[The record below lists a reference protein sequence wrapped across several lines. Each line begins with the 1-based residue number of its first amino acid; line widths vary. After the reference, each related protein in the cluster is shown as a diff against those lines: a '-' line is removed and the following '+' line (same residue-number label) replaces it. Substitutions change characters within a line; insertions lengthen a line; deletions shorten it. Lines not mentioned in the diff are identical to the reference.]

1 MAREGDEN
9 AQNDTHIFRLKLE
22 VEPNL
27 IVFCLFSIF
36 PLIDRAAAFSGCA
49 ALELA
54 CFASFLMSEHSGTVV
69 S

>member
-1 MAREGDEN
+1 MAGEGDGN

-27 IVFCLFSIF
+27 IVLCLFSL
-36 PLIDRAAAFSGCA
+36 LIHSATAFSGCA

-54 CFASFLMSEHSGTVV
+54 YFASSLVSEHSGAVL